1 VRRVVFVTGSSRGIG
16 YGILKKFAENGCRV
30 VMSGASGE
38 KNARENLDALIN
50 AGYDAAYIR
59 CDVSSDA
66 GRKAAYAEISQRYGR
81 LDVLVNNAGVAP
93 KNRLNVLETTEE
105 SFDRVLDTNLKGTF
119 FMCQLFANG
128 MIEWL
133 ERSKS
138 GQPDFSEFGFLDY
151 RPRIVNVSSMSA
163 YTSSANRGEYCISK
177 AGVSMVTALFADMLA
192 RYGIPVF
199 EVRPGIIRTDMTKT
213 VEEKYDKFIEDGGLP
228 TARWGTPADVA
239 EAVFALAS
247 GSFDYGTGQA
257 VNVDGGFHLRRL

>member
-1 VRRVVFVTGSSRGIG
+1 MRRVVFVTGSSRGIG

-38 KNARENLDALIN
+38 ESARENLDALRN

-59 CDVSSDA
+59 CDVSVDA
-66 GRKAAYAEISQRYGR
+66 YRKAAYAEISRRYGR
-81 LDVLVNNAGVAP
+81 LDVLVNNAGIAP

-128 MIEWL
+128 MIGWL
-133 ERSKS
+133 ERAKS
-138 GQPDFSEFGFLDY
+138 REPDCLDFFEY

-163 YTSSANRGEYCISK
+163 YTSSVNRGEYCISK

-213 VEEKYDKFIEDGGLP
+213 VEEKYDKFILEDGLP

-247 GSFDYGTGQA
+247 GSFDYGTGQ
-257 VNVDGGFHLRRL
+257 VVDVDGGFHLRRL